1 MDSMMTSSAYFRN
14 KGKRDYIRKTQEIIR
29 KEGRDAVS
37 IRRLA
42 QEMHCSTANLYRYFN
57 NQQELLYYAELNRH
71 SAYIRR
77 LNEAEKNWK
86 NIWDFYVGIWDC
98 YCREAFR
105 NPEVYDML
113 FLQAQTDTL
122 KNSISEYYM
131 LFPEAIRETNGIF
144 LSMLTQKDFMA
155 RDYEACRKC
164 VEAGALDEAGA
175 ERLNRM
181 VCHQYEGYLKSM
193 LDKPLSEEEADWKA
207 AQFIDDVD
215 WIVMHLAKDLK
226 GYCGYGR

>member
-1 MDSMMTSSAYFRN
+1 MDRMMTSTVYFRN
-14 KGKRDYIRKTQEIIR
+14 KGKRDYIRKAQEIIR

-42 QEMHCSTANLYRYFN
+42 QEMHCSTANLYHYFN

-71 SAYIRR
+71 SDYIRR

-105 NPEVYDML
+105 NPKVYDML
-113 FLQAQTDTL
+113 FLQAQSDTL

-193 LDKPLSEEEADWKA
+193 LDKPLTEEEADQKA
-207 AQFIDDVD
+207 DQFIDDLD

-226 GYCGYGR
+226 GYRGYGK

>member
-1 MDSMMTSSAYFRN
+1 MDRMMTSSDYFRS

-29 KEGRDAVS
+29 REGRDAVS
-37 IRRLA
+37 IRRIA

-57 NQQELLYYAELNRH
+57 NQQELLYYAELTRH
-71 SAYIRR
+71 SDYIRR

-86 NIWDFYVGIWDC
+86 TIWDFYVGIWDC

-113 FLQAQTDTL
+113 FLQAQSDTL
-122 KNSISEYYM
+122 KNSIAEYDM
-131 LFPEAIRETNGIF
+131 LFPESIRETNGIF

-193 LDKPLSEEEADWKA
+193 LDKPLTEEEADWKA

-226 GYCGYGR
+226 GYCGYGK